1 MKRKNLRKNLIYLSL
16 FFVFS
21 ELFKQILLTV
31 HRGSYD
37 FWYFPFQLC
46 SMPMYLLPLYLHTRN
61 KSLAVFMRDFFL
73 LAGIAVFF
81 DQTGMLYDLPILT
94 FHSYLWHI
102 LMIFTSILLF
112 FYEEDIDDLR
122 SFLKGSA
129 VYLILALIAECFN
142 FLFHA
147 KGSIDM
153 FYISPFSPM
162 DQIIFRDIAKVIGEI
177 PVIFLY
183 LFMTIL
189 GAGIL
194 HFLMA
199 SINRK
204 KDSESPSS
212 GKESKHEH

>member
-1 MKRKNLRKNLIYLSL
+1 
-16 FFVFS
+16 
-21 ELFKQILLTV
+21 
-31 HRGSYD
+31 
-37 FWYFPFQLC
+37 
-46 SMPMYLLPLYLHTRN
+46 
-61 KSLAVFMRDFFL
+61 
-73 LAGIAVFF
+73 
-81 DQTGMLYDLPILT
+81 
-94 FHSYLWHI
+94 
-102 LMIFTSILLF
+102 MIFTSILLF